1 MTVHLIKLCVGV
13 SDVNQLLQE
22 HRRLTAQALKRKKP
36 GEDHHWT
43 RMRPKRSDEVLDGG
57 SLYWVIRGVIR
68 VRHRILRL
76 DDVRDTDGQEYCA
89 IIYDPKVV
97 LVAPRPRRAFQ
108 GWRYLEPE
116 DAPPDLPNQRQALA
130 NAAAEGDMP
139 ANMLAELRTL
149 GLF

>member
-22 HRRLTAQALKRKKP
+22 HRRLATQALKRKKP
-36 GEDHHWT
+36 VEDHHWT

-89 IIYDPKVV
+89 IIYDPKVI
-97 LVAPRPRRAFQ
+97 LVALRPRRAFQ

-130 NAAAEGDMP
+130 SAAAEGDMP